1 MREGSIWTSLSTMR
15 CHFIVQHSKCTRIN
29 NSQPYNTFYFL
40 CHYSRIAVSIFDD
53 WPGEVTPMFAT
64 KAAIT
69 MTTVTNS
76 TVYCLRVL
84 SGHKSSF
91 CYNLSYSFQ
100 MSLGKPGYP
109 FILSA
114 YFLSIF
120 QERLKST
127 VIHNVV
133 RR

>member
-1 MREGSIWTSLSTMR
+1 MYSIANAQELKILNHTILLIFSVTIAELQSL
-15 CHFIVQHSKCTRIN
+15 
-29 NSQPYNTFYFL
+29 Y
-40 CHYSRIAVSIFDD
+40 IFDD

-76 TVYCLRVL
+76 TVYRLQVL

-100 MSLGKPGYP
+100 MSLGKPGYQ

-127 VIHNVV
+127 VIHNLV